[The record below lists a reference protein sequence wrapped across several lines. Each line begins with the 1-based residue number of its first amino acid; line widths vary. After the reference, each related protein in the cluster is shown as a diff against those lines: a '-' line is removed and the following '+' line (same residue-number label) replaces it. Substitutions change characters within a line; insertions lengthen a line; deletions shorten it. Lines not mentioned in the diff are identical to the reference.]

1 MESMLE
7 EKTRDLLSGPNYAA
21 LTTLMPDG
29 QPQTHMVWVGTDG
42 EHVLVNTERHRQK
55 ARNAKRNKR
64 ATVLVWDKDDM
75 WSWVEIRGEV
85 VEVVGGPEAR
95 NHIDELAN
103 KYLGVE
109 GYPNPIQTERVMIK
123 IAPRRQ
129 LIR

>member
-1 MESMLE
+1 MLE
-7 EKTRDLLSGPNYAA
+7 EKARDLLSGPNYAA

-55 ARNAKRNKR
+55 ARNAERNKR

-95 NHIDELAN
+95 KHIDELAN

-109 GYPNPIQTERVMIK
+109 GYQNPIQTERVIIK